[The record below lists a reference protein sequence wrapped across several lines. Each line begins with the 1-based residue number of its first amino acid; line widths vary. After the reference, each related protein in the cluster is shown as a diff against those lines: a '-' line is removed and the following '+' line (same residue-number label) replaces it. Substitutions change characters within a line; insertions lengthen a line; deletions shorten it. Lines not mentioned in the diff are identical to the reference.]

1 MITKAEVYQQ
11 EVNGEMVY
19 MVCPCIKLS
28 GYYQHTKNKIVCTNK
43 AEVSDAVWRVLNN
56 KVCPECGHVFTGK
69 GWDGIDSHWKAHHEA
84 IMSYENAWKLLEND
98 KYVSVMLGAA
108 E

>member
-19 MVCPCIKLS
+19 TVCPCIKLS

-56 KVCPECGHVFTGK
+56 KVV
-69 GWDGIDSHWKAHHEA
+69 A
-84 IMSYENAWKLLEND
+84 MSLLV
-98 KYVSVMLGAA
+98 KVGMVLIPIGGLTMKPL
-108 E
+108 